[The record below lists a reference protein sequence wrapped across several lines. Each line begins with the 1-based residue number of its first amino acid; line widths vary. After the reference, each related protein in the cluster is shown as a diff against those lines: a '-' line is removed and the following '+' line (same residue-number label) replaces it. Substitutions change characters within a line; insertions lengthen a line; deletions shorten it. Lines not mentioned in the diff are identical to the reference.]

1 MSTDIS
7 VTAAALRTLHRLHRQ
22 LADLKERLERG
33 PRVIRAHEANLRRA
47 EEQLAK
53 VRDEAHKF
61 RMATDQKQLDL
72 KASEAAIEK
81 RKRQLNEA
89 NDNREYQALLEEI
102 AAAVAAKDVLEIE
115 ILEGLEKL
123 DGYQEKI
130 QEAEAVAA
138 KVRQDGEKIQREVQ
152 EKEPTIRGDTAR
164 AEAELHQCEAAL
176 PGEFR
181 EAYHRVVR
189 AKGEDAL
196 APVVGEYCGGCN
208 QHVPLNMVNS
218 LMLSRPI
225 FCKSCG
231 RLLYMPE
238 DPAKRGGEDE

>member
-7 VTAAALRTLHRLHRQ
+7 ITAKALRTLHRLHRQ

-33 PRVIRAHEANLRRA
+33 PRLIRAHEANLKRT
-47 EEQLAK
+47 EGQLSQI
-53 VRDEAHKF
+53 RDEAHRF
-61 RMATDQKQLDL
+61 RMATDQKQVDL
-72 KASEAAIEK
+72 KASEAAIDK

-102 AAAVAAKDVLEIE
+102 AAAGAAKDVLEIE
-115 ILEGLEKL
+115 ILENLEKL
-123 DGYQEKI
+123 DGYQVKVK
-130 QEAEAVAA
+130 EAEAALA
-138 KVRQDGEKIQREVQ
+138 KVRQEGEKIQRSVQ
-152 EKEPTIRGDTAR
+152 EEEPVIRGDTTR
-164 AEAELHQCEAAL
+164 LETELRDCESAL
-176 PGEFR
+176 PGDLR
-181 EAYHRVVR
+181 EAYKRVVR

-196 APVVGEYCGGCN
+196 APVNGEFCGGCN
-208 QHVPLNMVNS
+208 QHIPLNMVNA

-238 DPAKRGGEDE
+238 DGAKEEP

>member
-7 VTAAALRTLHRLHRQ
+7 ITAKALRTLHRLHRQ

-33 PRVIRAHEANLRRA
+33 PRLIRAHEANLKRA
-47 EEQLAK
+47 EAQLAQ

-61 RMATDQKQLDL
+61 RMATDQKQVDL
-72 KASEAAIEK
+72 KASEAAIDK

-102 AAAVAAKDVLEIE
+102 AAAGAAKDVLEIE
-115 ILEGLEKL
+115 ILENLEKL
-123 DGYQEKI
+123 DGYQAKVK
-130 QEAEAVAA
+130 EAEATLA
-138 KVRQDGEKIQREVQ
+138 KVRQEGEKIQHGVKE
-152 EKEPTIRGDTAR
+152 EEPTIRGDTAR
-164 AEAELHQCEAAL
+164 LETELRECESAL
-176 PGEFR
+176 PGDFR

-196 APVVGEYCGGCN
+196 APVNGEFCGGCN
-208 QHVPLNMVNS
+208 QHIPLNMVNA

-238 DPAKRGGEDE
+238 DGTKDENDH

>member
-1 MSTDIS
+1 MSSDVS
-7 VTAAALRTLHRLHRQ
+7 VTAKALRTLHRLHRQ
-22 LADLKERLERG
+22 LADLKERQQRG
-33 PRVIRAHEANLRRA
+33 PRLVRAHEANLKRA
-47 EEQLAK
+47 EAQLAQ

-61 RMATDQKQLDL
+61 RMATDQKQVDL

-102 AAAVAAKDVLEIE
+102 AAAGAAKDVLEIE

-123 DGYQEKI
+123 DGYQAKI
-130 QEAEAVAA
+130 KEAEAALA
-138 KVRQDGEKIQREVQ
+138 RVRQEGEKIQRGVQ
-152 EKEPTIRGDTAR
+152 EEEPVLRADTAR
-164 AEAELHQCEAAL
+164 VETELRECESAL

-189 AKGEDAL
+189 AKGEDGL
-196 APVVGEYCGGCN
+196 APVNGEFCGGCN
-208 QHVPLNMVNS
+208 QHIPLNMVNS

-231 RLLYMPE
+231 RLLYIPDDGATE
-238 DPAKRGGEDE
+238 

>member
-7 VTAAALRTLHRLHRQ
+7 VTAKALRTLHRIHRQ
-22 LADLKERLERG
+22 LADLKERLDRG
-33 PRVIRAHEANLRRA
+33 PRLTRAHEANLLRA

-53 VRDEAHKF
+53 IRDEAHKF
-61 RMATDQKQLDL
+61 RMATDQKQVDL
-72 KASEAAIEK
+72 KASEAAIDK

-102 AAAVAAKDVLEIE
+102 AAAGAAKDVLEIE
-115 ILEGLEKL
+115 ILENLEKL
-123 DGYQEKI
+123 DVYQTKV
-130 QEAEAVAA
+130 QQAEAMVA
-138 KVRQDGEKIQREVQ
+138 KVRQEGEKIHREVQ
-152 EKEPTIRGDTAR
+152 DKEPQIRGDTAR
-164 AEAELHQCEAAL
+164 LETELRQCEDAL
-176 PGEFR
+176 PAEFR
-181 EAYHRVVR
+181 EAYRRVVR

-196 APVVGEYCGGCN
+196 APVEGEFCGGCN
-208 QHVPLNMVNS
+208 QHIPLNMVNS

-238 DPAKRGGEDE
+238 GAAED